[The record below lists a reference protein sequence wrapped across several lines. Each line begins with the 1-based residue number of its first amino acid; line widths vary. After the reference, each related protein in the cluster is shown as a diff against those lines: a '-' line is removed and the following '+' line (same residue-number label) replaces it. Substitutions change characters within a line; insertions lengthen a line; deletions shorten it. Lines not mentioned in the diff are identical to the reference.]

1 MLEMRKCI
9 QAVFFGGYLWPTVM
23 HCISIVIGAEML
35 PPGIGGLREEMLG
48 PVAAVFD
55 LLKADMI
62 APLIFAVVSK
72 DG

>member
-1 MLEMRKCI
+1 MELLKCM
-9 QAVFFGGYLWPTVM
+9 QAVLFGGYLWPTVM
-23 HCISIVIGAEML
+23 DRISIVIGAEML

-62 APLIFAVVSK
+62 APLIFQVASMGV
-72 DG
+72 